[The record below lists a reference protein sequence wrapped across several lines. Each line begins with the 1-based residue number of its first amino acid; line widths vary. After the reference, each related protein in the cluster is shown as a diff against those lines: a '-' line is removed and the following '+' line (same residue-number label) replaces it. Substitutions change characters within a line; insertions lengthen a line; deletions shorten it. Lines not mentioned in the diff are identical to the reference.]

1 MTHLYS
7 HVLTPLEIN
16 PWIDGNIDT
25 GASFQFSGVMIL
37 LVRKHMKLGQNPKVQ
52 YEILKKTFGSILAP
66 AT

>member
-37 LVRKHMKLGQNPKVQ
+37 LVRKHMKLG
-52 YEILKKTFGSILAP
+52 
-66 AT
+66 